1 MLELPIEKALG
12 VSQSRLALLKKLKI
26 ETIEDLI
33 CYYPRG
39 YEDRSQLREIA
50 SLKNGETALI
60 KGTVAEE
67 PALSRIRKNLCM
79 IKVKVFDDSGMMQI
93 TFFNQKFVV
102 SSLKKGETYLFYR

>member
-50 SLKNGETALI
+50 SLKNGENCSNVSCKATSQVTAP
-60 KGTVAEE
+60 E
-67 PALSRIRKNLCM
+67 
-79 IKVKVFDDSGMMQI
+79 
-93 TFFNQKFVV
+93 
-102 SSLKKGETYLFYR
+102 